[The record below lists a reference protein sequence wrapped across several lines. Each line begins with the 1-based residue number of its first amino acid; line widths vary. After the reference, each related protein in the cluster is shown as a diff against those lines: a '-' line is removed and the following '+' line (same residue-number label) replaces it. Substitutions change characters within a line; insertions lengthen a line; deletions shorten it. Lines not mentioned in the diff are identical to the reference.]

1 MKTFLYDRNKAS
13 TLVGETSQATAGK
26 RVSKVYGF
34 PKGAIPPAVDF
45 SSASTEQACHLTLSA
60 MKDMVVHGAVNFF
73 KP

>member
-1 MKTFLYDRNKAS
+1 MKKNRYDRNKGRA
-13 TLVGETSQATAGK
+13 LVGEISPAIAGK

-34 PKGAIPPAVDF
+34 PKGAIPTAVDF